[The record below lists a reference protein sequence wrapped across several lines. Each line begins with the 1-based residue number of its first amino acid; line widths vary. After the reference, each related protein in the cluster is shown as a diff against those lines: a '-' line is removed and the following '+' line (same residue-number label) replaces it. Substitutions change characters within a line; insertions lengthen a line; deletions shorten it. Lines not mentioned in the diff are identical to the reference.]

1 VKQVLRKGFKHI
13 VVDDVPDPVLAPH
26 HVLVRPHYS
35 LISSGTETA
44 SIHPDLLK
52 TVAENPSH
60 ARQVI
65 DVASRQG
72 PVSTLREVQAKFRA
86 YAVLGYAGAGVIV
99 DRHSTV
105 TDFAIGDRV
114 AYGGEGTGHAETI
127 LAGRH
132 LTARVPD
139 GLGLDQAAFATLGA
153 IAMNAVR
160 QAEIQIGDVVAV
172 VGLGLVGQIVT
183 QLVRQQ
189 GGVAIGI
196 DLKQERVD
204 LALQLGADR
213 GVSGA
218 AVVDD
223 VRAVT
228 DGRGADCVIVAAAA
242 KSDGPATLALELCRD
257 RGRIVVVGAIEMNF
271 PWLAMY
277 LKEVRVVMARAYGP
291 GSYDRSYEVEG
302 RDYPL
307 PYVRWTGHRNM
318 EEFLRLVALGRVAVA
333 PLVTHSFE
341 LDEAPQAYE
350 TIMGGGSSLAVLLRY
365 PERNLAEPSQAPAVF
380 NRTIRLTSL
389 HPSRDDLRVALVGA
403 SGIARWAHL
412 PAIGRRSGTGLRAVF
427 STSGARGKTYA
438 MRYGASY
445 CTSEYRQILDD
456 PEVDV
461 VLIVTRNQH
470 HAPQA
475 LAALRAGKHVFVEKP
490 MALTADECRD
500 LEAAVNQSGRQLMVG
515 FNRRFAKLY
524 AAEKAQIARR
534 TGPAVINCRINS
546 PGLGTGHWMADPST
560 GGAILGEACHFI
572 DLMYWMLEA
581 EPVSVF
587 AYSLPSGRKDP
598 IGENNLAAVFQFAD
612 GSVGTLT
619 YCTVG
624 SKTSGGERV
633 EIFGPGVGAVSE
645 DFKTLAIHGTWTER
659 RSRFFAEKGYARQ
672 WDAFVGAIRSGRPVP
687 VGVGDGSRATIGC
700 LALLESARTGRAVDF
715 LVASADTAPVSCDT
729 TASGLASPERMTPAM
744 KAPSPAR
751 RPAVAR
757 EASGG

>member
-1 VKQVLRKGFKHI
+1 MKQALRKGFKHI

-35 LISSGTETA
+35 LISSGTDTA

-52 TVAENPSH
+52 TVAEHPSH
-60 ARQVI
+60 VRRVLE
-65 DVASRQG
+65 VASRQG
-72 PVSTLREVQAKFRA
+72 PVSTLREVQATFSA
-86 YAVLGYAGAGVIV
+86 YAVLGYAGAGMIV
-99 DRHSTV
+99 DRHPTV
-105 TDFAIGDRV
+105 TDLAIGDRV

-139 GLGLDQAAFATLGA
+139 GLGLDQAAFAALGA
-153 IAMNAVR
+153 IAMNTVR

-189 GGVAIGI
+189 GGVVIGI

-218 AVVDD
+218 TVADD
-223 VRAVT
+223 ARALT

-242 KSDGPATLALELCRD
+242 QSDGLATLALELCRD

-277 LKEVRVVMARAYGP
+277 LKEVRVVMARADGP
-291 GSYDRSYEVEG
+291 G
-302 RDYPL
+302 RDAPL
-307 PYVRWTGHRNM
+307 PGVRWTEHRNM
-318 EEFLRLVALGRVAVA
+318 EEFLRLVALGRVQVA

-350 TIMGGGSSLAVLLRY
+350 TIRRGGSSLAVLLRY

-380 NRTIRLTSL
+380 NRTIRLTSP
-389 HPSRDDLRVALVGA
+389 HPSRGDLRVALVGA
-403 SGIARWAHL
+403 SGIARLAHL

-438 MRYGASY
+438 MRYRAAY

-456 PEVDV
+456 PDVDV

-475 LAALRAGKHVFVEKP
+475 VAALRAGKHVFVEKP
-490 MALTADECRD
+490 MALTGDECRD
-500 LEAAVNQSGRQLMVG
+500 LEAAVNESGRQLMVG

-524 AAEKAQIARR
+524 AAQKAQMARR

-546 PGLGTGHWMADPST
+546 PGLGTGHWMADPSI
-560 GGAILGEACHFI
+560 GGAILGEACHFV
-572 DLMYWMLEA
+572 DLMYWMLDA

-587 AYSLPSGRKDP
+587 AYSLPSGRREP

-645 DFKTLAIHGTWTER
+645 DFKTLAIHGARTER

-672 WDAFVGAIRSGRPVP
+672 WDAFVGAIRSGQPVP

-700 LALLESARTGRAVDF
+700 LALLESARTGRPVD
-715 LVASADTAPVSCDT
+715 LVEARAGTAPASRHT
-729 TASGLASPERMTPAM
+729 TAAGPTSPERRAAAM
-744 KAPSPAR
+744 EAPSPAR
-751 RPAVAR
+751 LTAVAR